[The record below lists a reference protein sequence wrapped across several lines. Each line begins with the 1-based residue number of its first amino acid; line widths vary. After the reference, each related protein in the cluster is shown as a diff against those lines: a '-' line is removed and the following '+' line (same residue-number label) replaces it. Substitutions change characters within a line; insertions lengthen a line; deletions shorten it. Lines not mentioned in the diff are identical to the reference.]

1 MQLRFRTDRTG
12 LEQWHF
18 VEECPR
24 WPQYEFVEQLE
35 TPPIS
40 QVCEKCVE
48 LSALEFAERAARRER
63 VHNSGSIRQSTPPVK
78 S

>member
-1 MQLRFRTDRTG
+1 MQPRFRTDRTG
-12 LEQWHF
+12 LEDWHF
-18 VEECPR
+18 VEDCPK
-24 WPQYEFVEQLE
+24 WPEHDFVEQLE

-48 LSALEFAERAARRER
+48 LSALDFAERAAHRRR
-63 VHNSGSIRQSTPPVK
+63 ARSSGSGRHTTPSFK